1 MMTDVCVFRVKS
13 VWRLPRFR
21 QKYASGTYN
30 RRAVSAFD
38 NNHMHTGAVRSD
50 NTTTQQWQR
59 KRVRHTCA
67 RLLLFVFGEK
77 KRRFFFSSSFL
88 LHGNLM
94 APTRR
99 VKEHG
104 FCEPRLACFSGFRRG
119 VEIRYNN
126 AFHSICIR
134 RDRPAI
140 TVFIYSFIFFT
151 ISMGFLT
158 QPNNTSLRRTGG
170 RRIFDTI
177 PIFDNSKIGRL
188 FAFHCPC
195 VLYEYPL

>member
-50 NTTTQQWQR
+50 NTTTQQWER

-77 KRRFFFSSSFL
+77 KRRFFFFL
-88 LHGNLM
+88 LFYFTVTLWH
-94 APTRR
+94 RR
-99 VKEHG
+99 DARKEHG

-134 RDRPAI
+134 HDRPAI
-140 TVFIYSFIFFT
+140 TVFIYSFYFFYDFNG
-151 ISMGFLT
+151 ISYAT
-158 QPNNTSLRRTGG
+158 
-170 RRIFDTI
+170 
-177 PIFDNSKIGRL
+177 
-188 FAFHCPC
+188 
-195 VLYEYPL
+195 E